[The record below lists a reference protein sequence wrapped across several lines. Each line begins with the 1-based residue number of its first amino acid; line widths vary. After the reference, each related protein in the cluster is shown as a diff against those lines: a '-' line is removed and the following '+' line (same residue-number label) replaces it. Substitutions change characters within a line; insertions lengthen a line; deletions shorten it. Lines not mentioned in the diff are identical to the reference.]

1 MSPAAAASLLPPPA
15 TAAASPPVRSGGG
28 DGAVPAT
35 GSLLLDLIEGRS
47 PPLPAHVGG
56 EIATASAR
64 GWGGERERESCER
77 ERDKDDVLM
86 VLARGQ
92 GRALVDKT
100 HSARLD
106 FFWYLFSKKPTP
118 IILKKG

>member
-64 GWGGERERESCER
+64 GWGGERERVAR
-77 ERDKDDVLM
+77 EKGIRTMSSWSSRGDKD
-86 VLARGQ
+86 
-92 GRALVDKT
+92 GREWIRRI
-100 HSARLD
+100 RLD
-106 FFWYLFSKKPTP
+106 LIFSG
-118 IILKKG
+118 ICFLKNLHL